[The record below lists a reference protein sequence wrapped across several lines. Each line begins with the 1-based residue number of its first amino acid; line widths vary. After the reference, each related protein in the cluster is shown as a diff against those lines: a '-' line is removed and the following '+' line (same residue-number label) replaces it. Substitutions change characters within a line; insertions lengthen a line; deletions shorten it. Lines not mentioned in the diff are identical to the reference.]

1 MRELEKNY
9 TPVKD
14 FISQLKNIMQP
25 ASRQEARKLV
35 QKKEKKFTHADI
47 FGLGKCPENG
57 NFDFKVYGKLRQR
70 TMGRISMAY

>member
-1 MRELEKNY
+1 M
-9 TPVKD
+9 KD

-35 QKKEKKFTHADI
+35 QKKEKNHACGI

-57 NFDFKVYGKLRQR
+57 NFDFKVYGNCAR
-70 TMGRISMAY
+70 GRWDEYQWRIN